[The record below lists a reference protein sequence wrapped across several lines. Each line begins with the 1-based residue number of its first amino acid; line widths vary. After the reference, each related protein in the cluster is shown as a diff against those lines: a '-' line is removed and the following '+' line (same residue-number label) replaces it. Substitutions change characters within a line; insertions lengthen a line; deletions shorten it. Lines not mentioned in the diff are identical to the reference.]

1 MTTTTP
7 TALVERQVEGFNTGS
22 LEDVVGVYADDA
34 TFVLVSPHTLPGSE
48 LRLEGKAKI
57 ERHMQRVLDGGI
69 GDVTLDWI
77 DGGEGFVAWR
87 DTGRFGA
94 DTRFSESH
102 TARLDADG
110 RIVEHWIHSV
120 YGRGK

>member
-1 MTTTTP
+1 MTTTAAT
-7 TALVERQVEGFNTGS
+7 TLVERQVEGLNNAN

-48 LRLEGKAKI
+48 MRLEGREKI
-57 ERHMQRVLDGGI
+57 ERHFGRVFKGGI
-69 GDVTLDWI
+69 GDVKVEWVA
-77 DGGEGFVAWR
+77 GGEGFLAWR
-87 DTGRFGA
+87 DTGFFGK

-102 TARLDADG
+102 TARLDDEG

-120 YGRGK
+120 YAKGE